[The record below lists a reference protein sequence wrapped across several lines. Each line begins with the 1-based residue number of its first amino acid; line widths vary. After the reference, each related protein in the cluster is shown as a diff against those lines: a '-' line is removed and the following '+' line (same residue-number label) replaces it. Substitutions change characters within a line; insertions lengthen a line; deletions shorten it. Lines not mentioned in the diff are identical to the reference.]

1 MSIMQWESTEDKFK
15 LQATFIKYF
24 RLKLQKD
31 FIKITSKELE
41 QKKNY
46 LSLIRRIMRNFI

>member
-1 MSIMQWESTEDKFK
+1 MSIMQWESIEDKFK

-41 QKKNY
+41 KKNY
-46 LSLIRRIMRNFI
+46 LI